1 MRQPRTLL
9 FAVQLALGS
18 AFLLFGP
25 HAAMAEDQPK
35 NTVQSP
41 DILLG
46 PLFSDVQSAKLFPDQ
61 KTFADAVPKSDPY
74 MILADYRMQ
83 RNQSGFDLRHFVDLN
98 FDLPKAG
105 EKYVPPADQNLRE
118 HIDGLWPVLTR
129 TTDKAAKWDSL
140 LPLPESY
147 VVPGGRFREVYYWD
161 SYFTM
166 LGLAESGHWDKVASM
181 VDNFAYELDSWGHIP
196 NGNRSYYLS
205 RSQPPF
211 FSLMVELL
219 ATHDSQALKKYRP
232 QMEKEYAYWMEGV
245 DALQPGQSSQRVVK
259 LDDGAVLN
267 RYWDNR
273 DTPRP
278 ESWLDDINT
287 AKKYPSRPATEIYRD
302 LRSAAASGWD
312 FSSRWMDD
320 PQQLGTIRTTSI
332 VPVDLNALMFKME
345 KLLAKASQD
354 GGDSAAASRYEG
366 LASDRQKA
374 MERYLWNE
382 KEGWYADYDLKTK
395 QVRNQLTAAALFP
408 LYVKAASQERA
419 DKTAAAAE
427 AQLIK
432 AGGISTTTVNSG
444 QQWDAPNGWAPLQ
457 WVATEGLQNYGHKKV
472 AMDVTWRFLTN
483 VQHTYDREQKLVEK
497 YDVSTT
503 GTGGGGGEYPLQ
515 DGFGWTNGVTLKM
528 LDMVCPQAN
537 PCDKLPA
544 TQPAANDEP
553 ATTAPAATGNQPAA
567 NSAPTTTDQ
576 PAATTPST
584 TSDQPSVTTPP
595 ATTDQPSSTT
605 SPSTTTDQ
613 PSATTSPTTTDQ
625 PSSNTPPAT
634 SNQPSVT
641 TPPATSGNASS
652 QPAANDDSA
661 ETQKSVGQ

>member
-1 MRQPRTLL
+1 MTNSAMRQPRTLL

-166 LGLAESGHWDKVASM
+166 LGLAESGHWDKIEDM
-181 VDNFAYELDSWGHIP
+181 VKNFAYEIDTWGHIP

-219 ATHDSQALKKYRP
+219 ATHDKEALKTFQP
-232 QMEKEYAYWMEGV
+232 QLTKEYQYWMEGG
-245 DALQPGQSSQRVVK
+245 DSLAPGSASKRVVK
-259 LDDGAVLN
+259 LQNGALLN
-267 RYWDNR
+267 RYWDDR

-278 ESWLDDINT
+278 ESWLDDVTT
-287 AKKYPSRPATEIYRD
+287 AKNNPDRPATEIYRD
-302 LRSAAASGWD
+302 LRAGAASGWD
-312 FSSRWMDD
+312 FSSRWMDN
-320 PQQLGTIRTTSI
+320 PEQLGSIHTTSFI
-332 VPVDLNALMFKME
+332 PVDLNALMYQME
-345 KLLAKASQD
+345 KTLSHASKATGDEAGAARYDKLASQ
-354 GGDSAAASRYEG
+354 
-366 LASDRQKA
+366 RQQA
-374 MERYLWNE
+374 MESTLWND
-382 KEGWYADYDLKTK
+382 KKGWYADYDMRRKA
-395 QVRNQLTAAALFP
+395 VSDSLTAAALYP
-408 LYVKAASQERA
+408 LFVKAAAQDRA
-419 DKTAAAAE
+419 DKVAAATQ
-427 AQLIK
+427 AQLLK
-432 AGGISTTTVNSG
+432 AGGVLTTTVNTG

-457 WVATEGLQNYGHKKV
+457 WIAAVGLENYGHDDLS
-472 AMDVTWRFLTN
+472 MEVTWRFLTN
-483 VQHTYDREQKLVEK
+483 VQHTYDREKKLVEK
-497 YDVSTT
+497 YDVTTT

-528 LDMVCPQAN
+528 LDKLCEAQK
-537 PCDKLPA
+537 PCDSVPA
-544 TQPAANDEP
+544 TRPASAVKAAEP
-553 ATTAPAATGNQPAA
+553 Q
-567 NSAPTTTDQ
+567 
-576 PAATTPST
+576 
-584 TSDQPSVTTPP
+584 
-595 ATTDQPSSTT
+595 
-605 SPSTTTDQ
+605 
-613 PSATTSPTTTDQ
+613 
-625 PSSNTPPAT
+625 
-634 SNQPSVT
+634 
-641 TPPATSGNASS
+641 SGNAGNEAPGKVMTQESGKVLAPEGAAPEKAAPEKAAPEKAA
-652 QPAANDDSA
+652 PAPAKEAAPASA
-661 ETQKSVGQ
+661 Q